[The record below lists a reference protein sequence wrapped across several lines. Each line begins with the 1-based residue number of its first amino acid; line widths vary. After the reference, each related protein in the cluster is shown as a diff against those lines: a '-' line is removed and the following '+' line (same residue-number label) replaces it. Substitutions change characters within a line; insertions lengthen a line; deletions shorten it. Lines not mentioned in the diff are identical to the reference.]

1 MGAFGTLW
9 LVASRSLRYRLS
21 GVLLTIASI
30 ALSVFVL
37 LGVEH
42 ARQEAR
48 SGFAS
53 TVSGVDLIVGARTGD
68 INLLLLSVF
77 RIGTATANLSWES
90 VEQLDQQKNVVWTVP
105 ISLGDSHRNFR
116 VVGTTQAFFSRY
128 KFGSKQPLVF
138 DQGQPFEEVAEVV
151 LGARVAGELGYQLG
165 DSLVLSH
172 GMADTS
178 FTHHDQLPF
187 AVSGILAPTGTPI
200 DNALFVG
207 LDAIDAMHS
216 DGGSESH
223 QAHEGHDAHE
233 DHDAHNEH
241 EVHEEHDAHI
251 GPDADEDHE
260 AHEDHDDHKGHE
272 VYEEHDAHQDHD
284 AHNEHEVREEHDAH
298 LGPDADEDH
307 DAHEDHDGHEGREV
321 YEEHDAHQDHDAH
334 VGSDAEEDHEAH
346 EDHVD
351 LDHHEEHDQA
361 HDHPPIGTVTAVLVG
376 LSSPITTLQVK
387 RWVDE
392 YEEEALL
399 AILPGVALT
408 QLWELV
414 GNVESVL
421 LGISVLILVSS
432 LLGLNAML
440 LASMRERRREIEVL
454 RSIGA
459 PSSFILS
466 LLMSESLLIVSV
478 GVMLAVGI
486 LLASIAA
493 ANTLFVETFGLM
505 ISSQILN
512 PSNVMALG
520 LIYLT
525 AVIVTLLPALRAYR
539 VSRLVGTAAAAD

>member
-53 TVSGVDLIVGARTGD
+53 TVSGVDLIVGARTGE

-241 EVHEEHDAHI
+241 EVHEEHDAHV

-260 AHEDHDDHKGHE
+260 AHEDHDDHKGH
-272 VYEEHDAHQDHD
+272 
-284 AHNEHEVREEHDAH
+284 
-298 LGPDADEDH
+298 
-307 DAHEDHDGHEGREV
+307 EV